1 MPTVTSFQEAIAS
14 AEGNKHAL
22 LGNGFSR
29 ACFENIFSYDALFDQ
44 ANFEGLSDVARRAFA
59 VLDTTDF
66 EVVIRGL
73 KQSAVLTAVY
83 LEGSPE
89 PRARMD
95 ADAIALREL
104 LASTIAKSHPDRPA
118 VINAEQYA
126 ACKKFLKNF
135 DSIYTL
141 NYDLL
146 LYWALMQ
153 AEVEPEVRFDDGFR
167 QPEDGAAEYVSW
179 DTDKRYGQTLHYMHG
194 ALHIYDAGAEL
205 QKYTWCNTRIALID
219 QIRAA
224 LNRNNFPLFVAEGTA
239 KSKLEKIE
247 HSSYLSRAKRSF
259 GAVKDNMFTFGF
271 SFGPTD
277 EHILTA
283 LAKGTVKRAFIS
295 LYGDPNSEANRTIV
309 QRAEHVA
316 ARRPRTRPLALA
328 YYDADSAGVW
338 G

>member
-1 MPTVTSFQEAIAS
+1 MPPVTSFQEAIAS
-14 AEGNKHAL
+14 AEGKKHAL

-44 ANFEGLSDVARRAFA
+44 ANFEGLSEAARGAFTA
-59 VLDTTDF
+59 LGTTDF

-73 KQSAVLTAVY
+73 KQSAILTAVY
-83 LEGSPE
+83 LEDSPE
-89 PRARMD
+89 PSARMD
-95 ADAIALREL
+95 ADANVLREL
-104 LASTIAKSHPDRPA
+104 LASTIAKNHPDRPA
-118 VINAEQYA
+118 AINAEEYA
-126 ACKKFLKNF
+126 ACKTFLKNF

-153 AEVEPEVRFDDGFR
+153 AEVEPEVRLDDGFR

-179 DTDKRYGQTLHYMHG
+179 DTDKKYGQTLHYMHG

-205 QKYTWCNTRIALID
+205 QKYTWCNTGIALIE

-224 LNRNNFPLFVAEGTA
+224 LNQDNFPLFVAEGTA
-239 KSKLEKIE
+239 KSKMEKIE

-259 GAVKDNMFTFGF
+259 GAVKDNLFTFGF

-283 LAKGTVKRAFIS
+283 LAKGTVERAFIS
-295 LYGDPNSEANRTIV
+295 LYGDPNSEANRLIT

-316 ARRPRTRPLALA
+316 ARRPPKHPLALA
-328 YYDADSAGVW
+328 YYAADSASVW

>member
-1 MPTVTSFQEAIAS
+1 MPKVISFQEAIAS
-14 AEGNKHAL
+14 AAGKKHAL

-29 ACFENIFSYDALFDQ
+29 ACFDNIFSYEALFNQ
-44 ANFEGLSDVARRAFA
+44 ANFEGLSDAAREAFA
-59 VLDTTDF
+59 ALGTTDF

-73 KQSAVLTAVY
+73 RQSAVLTGVY
-83 LEGSPE
+83 LDGNPDPST
-89 PRARMD
+89 RMD
-95 ADAIALREL
+95 ADANALREL
-104 LASTIAKSHPDRPA
+104 LASTIAKSHPDRPG
-118 VINAEQYA
+118 VISDDQYA
-126 ACKKFLKNF
+126 ACRTFLKNF
-135 DSIYTL
+135 DSIYSL

-153 AEVEPEVRFDDGFR
+153 AEVEPDVSFDDGFR
-167 QPEDGAAEYVSW
+167 QPEDGAAKYVSW
-179 DTDKRYGQTLHYMHG
+179 DTDKKYGQTLHYMHG

-205 QKYTWCNTRIALID
+205 QKYTWCNTGIALID

-224 LNRNNFPLFVAEGTA
+224 LSQNNFPVFVAEGTA

-259 GAVKDNMFTFGF
+259 GAVTDNLFTFGF

-283 LAKGTVKRAFIS
+283 LAKGTIKCAFIS
-295 LYGDPNSEANRTIV
+295 LYGEPNSEANRMIV
-309 QRAEHVA
+309 KRAEHVA
-316 ARRPRTRPLALA
+316 ARRSPKRPLALA
-328 YYDADSAGVW
+328 YYDADSACVW